1 MYRMTAA
8 LLAARQISRDR
19 FGISQAIQGF
29 HRRLP
34 YATERATDSA
44 IISGAAMVQRSP
56 ALLAEAMELQ
66 LVNEHLLELRAQ
78 LSEHP
83 RAIEA

>member
-1 MYRMTAA
+1 
-8 LLAARQISRDR
+8 
-19 FGISQAIQGF
+19 
-29 HRRLP
+29 
-34 YATERATDSA
+34 
-44 IISGAAMVQRSP
+44 
-56 ALLAEAMELQ
+56 LLAEAMELQ